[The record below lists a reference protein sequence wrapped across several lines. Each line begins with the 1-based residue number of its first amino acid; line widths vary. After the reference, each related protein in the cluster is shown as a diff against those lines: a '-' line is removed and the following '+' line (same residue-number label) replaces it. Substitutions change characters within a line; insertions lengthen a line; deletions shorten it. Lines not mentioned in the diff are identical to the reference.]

1 MYINDNHDNS
11 NFNVSNVIDRNNFSH
26 MILAEYCLASEE
38 LRSEGIKKGI
48 KFWVERL
55 IISLIRELSFGG
67 DSISHMLLCV
77 L

>member
-1 MYINDNHDNS
+1 
-11 NFNVSNVIDRNNFSH
+11 
-26 MILAEYCLASEE
+26 MILAEYCLVSEE

>member
-26 MILAEYCLASEE
+26 MILAEYCLVSEE